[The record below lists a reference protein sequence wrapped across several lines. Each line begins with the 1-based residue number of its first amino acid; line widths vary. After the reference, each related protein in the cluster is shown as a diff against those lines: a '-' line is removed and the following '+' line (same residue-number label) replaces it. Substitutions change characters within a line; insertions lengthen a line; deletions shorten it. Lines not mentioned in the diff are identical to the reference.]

1 MPVAVCCTAGEVL
14 PQRRRPSTLCR
25 AARAPR
31 PCCHAPASPS
41 PFLVPAYFTASQSC
55 QITLKP
61 YSPSALKY
69 ITDLI
74 YSVFRFWKRCTLT
87 CWTLVYKRLGLNST
101 DHSVVPLSISNHT
114 EEDKWGKMMTSSQL
128 EHVKTILALGCLHLR
143 LTGMF
148 ISCFRCLWVD
158 FH

>member
-14 PQRRRPSTLCR
+14 PPRRRPSTPCP
-25 AARAPR
+25 AARALR

-55 QITLKP
+55 QIALKP

-101 DHSVVPLSISNHT
+101 VSNPIRNLVLFLSPRCCNLALTTFALNRSLSIY
-114 EEDKWGKMMTSSQL
+114 
-128 EHVKTILALGCLHLR
+128 VCLSPLQP
-143 LTGMF
+143 
-148 ISCFRCLWVD
+148 IK
-158 FH
+158 